1 MLRRAL
7 GNAGRLLSG
16 KAAAGVMQLGTFA
29 IAARSLG
36 LTEFGNLSVMLAG
49 MQLLIAVAAFQS
61 NQAIVRYGVLHLNSG
76 DRNAFQH
83 LVKFGTLLDLG
94 AAAVAATAAFL
105 LAPLV
110 GQWADWDQRL
120 IDDWRLLSLLPL
132 TLAVATPKGL
142 LRLFGR
148 FDLLSWHVAVTPL
161 ARLTGAVLLAVT
173 GAGLLG
179 WVAMWLIAGLAGVVV
194 GLWLGWREAR
204 RRDLLAGIDVSVSG
218 LRHRN
223 PGILR
228 FSLIANV
235 HSSLLLLPGHIS
247 TFAVGVVLGAQP
259 AGLMKVAQEL
269 GTALAKPI
277 DLINQS
283 VYPDIARLAAS
294 LEWKRLRRLLLRA
307 GAAASGLS
315 ALTALILLLA
325 GHWLILLVFGAAF
338 EGAYW
343 LVLLVSLATMLAVSV
358 FAVDPAL
365 YALGRPSRPL
375 ITAIV
380 ANISFVAALFLAFPH
395 LGIYAPGVAYL
406 AAAIATI
413 AMALVWLAT
422 TVPPS
427 RRKG

>member
-36 LTEFGNLSVMLAG
+36 LEEFGNFAVMLAG
-49 MQLLIAVAAFQS
+49 MQLLIAIATFQS

-76 DRNAFQH
+76 DRRGFHQ
-83 LVKFGTLLDLG
+83 LVKFGTLLDLAAAA
-94 AAAVAATAAFL
+94 AAAVAACL
-105 LAPLV
+105 LAPLI

-161 ARLTGAVLLAVT
+161 ARLTGAVLLAVA

-179 WVAMWLIAGLAGVVV
+179 WVAMWLVAGAAGVIV

-204 RRDLLAGIDVSVSG
+204 RRDLLAGMDSSLSG
-218 LRHRN
+218 LRERN

-228 FSLIANV
+228 FSLIANL
-235 HSSLLLLPGHIS
+235 HSSLALLPGHIS
-247 TFAVGVVLGAQP
+247 TFAVGMVLGAQP
-259 AGLMKVAQEL
+259 AGLMKVAQEF

-283 VYPDIARLAAS
+283 VYPDIARLTAS
-294 LEWKRLRRLLLRA
+294 HEWKRLRRLLLRA

-315 ALTALILLLA
+315 ALTTLLLLLA
-325 GHWLILLVFGAAF
+325 GHWLLVLVFGEAF

-343 LVLLVSLATMLAVSV
+343 LLLLVSLATTVSVSV

-375 ITAIV
+375 VTAMI
-380 ANISFVAALFLAFPH
+380 ANAIFVAVLFLALPR
-395 LGIYAPGVAYL
+395 LGIYAPGAAYL
-406 AAAIATI
+406 AAAVATVG
-413 AMALVWLAT
+413 MALVWLAA
-422 TVPPS
+422 TVPSP
-427 RRKG
+427 RK

>member
-1 MLRRAL
+1 
-7 GNAGRLLSG
+7 
-16 KAAAGVMQLGTFA
+16 MQLGTFA

-36 LTEFGNLSVMLAG
+36 LHEFGNLSVMLAG
-49 MQLLIAVAAFQS
+49 MQLLIAIATFQS
-61 NQAIVRYGVLHLNSG
+61 NQAIVRYGVLHLQSG
-76 DRNAFQH
+76 DRHAFQH
-83 LVKFGTLLDLG
+83 LAKFGTLLDI
-94 AAAVAATAAFL
+94 AAASVAAIAAYL

-110 GQWADWDQRL
+110 GEWAEWDQRL
-120 IDDWRLLSLLPL
+120 IADWRLLSLLPL

-161 ARLTGAVLLAVT
+161 ARLVGAIALAAV
-173 GAGLLG
+173 GAGLRC
-179 WVAMWLIAGLAGVVV
+179 WVAMWLVAGAAGVIV

-204 RRDLLAGIDVSVSG
+204 RRDLLAGIDGSVAG
-218 LRHRN
+218 LRERN

-228 FSLIANV
+228 FSLIANL
-235 HSSLLLLPGHIS
+235 HSSLALLPGHIS
-247 TFAVGVVLGAQP
+247 TFAVGMVLGAQP

-294 LEWKRLRRLLLRA
+294 SEWKRLRRLLFRA
-307 GAAASGLS
+307 GAAACGLS
-315 ALTALILLLA
+315 ALTTLILLLA
-325 GHWLILLVFGAAF
+325 GHWVILLAFGDAF

-343 LVLLVSLATMLAVSV
+343 LVLLVSLATALSVSV

-375 ITAIV
+375 VTALV
-380 ANISFVAALFLAFPH
+380 ANAVFIAVLFVSFAR
-395 LGIYAPGVAYL
+395 LGIYAPGGAYL
-406 AAAIATI
+406 AAAVATV
-413 AMALVWLAT
+413 AMALLWLAT
-422 TVPPS
+422 TVPS
-427 RRKG
+427 ARRTA